1 MKEQGSLTAVTAAK
15 WRAAHLLLDGDLKI
29 FRDDFALRFSG
40 ADSEASF
47 RENLEVTLAA
57 VAAKAG
63 SDAAQKSF
71 RVARSSMLA
80 RSRYAEDALSQAIA
94 RGIRRYVILG
104 AGLDSFA
111 WRRRDLAAAVE
122 VFEIDHPASQKWK
135 QQRLRELG
143 LDQPSNLT
151 FLPVDFERQT
161 LVEGLR
167 DGGYP
172 LGKPAF
178 ISWLGVTQY
187 LTKETVL
194 DTLKQVA
201 SLAAGTE
208 ISFTF
213 IVPQNLWIGDDQ
225 RMFPIATGSAA
236 ASGEPWI
243 SFFEP
248 SELISRLRELGFT
261 EVTHF
266 SPDDS
271 NRVYFAGRSDGLRAT
286 SGEHMMRAQAGSITP

>member
-1 MKEQGSLTAVTAAK
+1 MERQGSLTALTAAR
-15 WRAAHLLLDGDLKI
+15 WRAAHLLLDEDPKI
-29 FRDDFALRFSG
+29 FRDDLALRFSG
-40 ADSEASF
+40 ASSEASF
-47 RENLEVTLAA
+47 RENLDATLRQI
-57 VAAKAG
+57 AAKAG
-63 SDAAQKSF
+63 ADAAQKTF
-71 RVARSSMLA
+71 RTARSSMLA
-80 RSRYAEDALSQAIA
+80 RSRYTEDALSQAIE

-111 WRRRDLAAAVE
+111 WRRRDLTTAVE
-122 VFEIDHPASQKWK
+122 VFEIDHPASQQWK

-143 LDQPSNLT
+143 LDQPPNLT
-151 FLPVDFERQT
+151 FLPIDFERQT
-161 LVEGLR
+161 LLEGLR

-187 LTKETVL
+187 LTKKTVL

-201 SLAAGTE
+201 ALAAGTE

-213 IVPQNLWIGDDQ
+213 IVPQALWIGDDH

-236 ASGEPWI
+236 AMGEPWI

-248 SELISRLRELGFT
+248 GEISLRLQELGFT
-261 EVTHF
+261 HVSHF
-266 SPDDS
+266 SPDDA
-271 NRVYFAGRSDGLRAT
+271 NALYFAGRKDGLHAT
-286 SGEHMMRAQAGSITP
+286 SGEHIMRTKI